1 MTFASGRRRSAEP
14 AVEVLLTHLDAVHR
28 LARHLAPPGVN
39 PDDLVQETYLRALDS
54 VPVREIRNPRAWLL
68 TICLNVVRNEARRQ
82 SRHPLQLVEP
92 TALVEAGGASR
103 SSGASGMAVGQD
115 PSRDVELAER
125 RRAVG
130 RALAGLPAEQRESV
144 VLVDVVGCTARE
156 AAELI
161 GCPRG
166 TVLARVHRGRRR
178 LVALLES
185 EGVGDDL

>member
-1 MTFASGRRRSAEP
+1 MTFAGGRRQGEEP
-14 AVEVLLTHLDAVHR
+14 AVELLLAHLDAVHR

-54 VPVREIRNPRAWLL
+54 VPGKEIRDPRAWLL
-68 TICLNVVRNEARRQ
+68 TICLNVVRNEARRR

-92 TALVEAGGASR
+92 AALVETGGSSR
-103 SSGASGMAVGQD
+103 SGLAGAAAEQD
-115 PSRDVELAER
+115 PGREVELAER

-130 RALAGLPAEQRESV
+130 RALAGLPAEQRESI